1 MQLTKNIFV
10 ETKIGGCNVG
20 YLLTDDGII
29 LIDTPQR
36 PTVACEWARE
46 ISSKGTPKYLINTEC
61 HRDHFTGNC
70 FFRVPVIGHEKT
82 REGILSVSK
91 ETILSRVAVIDPEGY
106 GLVAEREPNP
116 PTITFTDRLT
126 LHSGNHTVQLI
137 NHPGHTMGQTSV
149 LIPEERVLFTG
160 DNVFYRTQSFL
171 YSGDVYRWLES
182 LSEIEKLDVDY
193 IVPGHGEVCGK
204 SYLRE
209 QRAFIREWIDRV
221 KEAVGLG
228 WSKEEAVRKIS
239 FADRYPMSPGTEDL
253 MQNVQKN
260 NVSYLYD
267 LLKAEQERAS
277 PDEAPAAP

>member
-20 YLLTDDGII
+20 YVLTGGGII
-29 LIDTPQR
+29 LIDSPQR

-46 ISSKGTPKYLINTEC
+46 IASKGEPKYLINTEC

-70 FFRVPVIGHEKT
+70 FFKVPVIGQEKT
-82 REGILSVSK
+82 REEILSVPK
-91 ETILSRVAVIDPEGY
+91 EDILSRVAVIDPEGCR
-106 GLVAEREPNP
+106 LVAEREPNP
-116 PTITFTDRLT
+116 PTITFSDRLT
-126 LHSGNHTVQLI
+126 LHSGSHTIRLI
-137 NHPGHTMGQTSV
+137 HHPGHTMGQTSV

-160 DNVFYRTQSFL
+160 DNVFYKTQSFL
-171 YSGDVYRWLES
+171 HSGDIYLWLES

-209 QRAFIREWIDRV
+209 QRAFILEWIDRV
-221 KEAVGLG
+221 KEAVERG
-228 WSKEEAVRKIS
+228 WTKEEAIRGIS

-253 MQNVQKN
+253 MQKVQKN

-267 LLKAEQERAS
+267 LLKPERGN
-277 PDEAPAAP
+277 APSVPSF